1 MSVTR
6 RDLLKMAGA
15 AGVMGMAPAIVRAQ
29 KLEKTKV
36 QIAVGGKP
44 LIYYLPLS
52 IAEARGYFKDEGW
65 TSASPTSRV
74 APRPCRPWWAAAP
87 TSSPARSSTRC
98 PCSPRARPIAPS
110 CCRAARR

>member
-44 LIYYLPLS
+44 LIYTCPCPS
-52 IAEARGYFKDEGW
+52 QKPAA
-65 TSASPTSRV
+65 TSRMK
-74 APRPCRPWWAAAP
+74 AWM
-87 TSSPARSSTRC
+87 
-98 PCSPRARPIAPS
+98 
-110 CCRAARR
+110 

>member
-52 IAEARGYFKDEGW
+52 IAEARGYFKDEGLDV
-65 TSASPTSRV
+65 SIADFAGGSKALQAV
-74 APRPCRPWWAAAP
+74 VGAAP
-87 TSSPARSSTRC
+87 TSSRARSSTRC
-98 PCSPRARPIAPS
+98 PCNPRARRTAPS
-110 CCRAARR
+110 CCKAVRR